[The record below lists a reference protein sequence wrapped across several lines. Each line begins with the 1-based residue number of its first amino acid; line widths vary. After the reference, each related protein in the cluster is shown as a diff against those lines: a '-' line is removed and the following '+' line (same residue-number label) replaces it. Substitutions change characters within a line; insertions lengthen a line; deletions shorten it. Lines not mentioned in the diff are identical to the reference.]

1 MNMYI
6 FKYGKCAIFTLFQS
20 KEVKM
25 KNEFTE
31 GVKVLNIVI
40 QSFLSLILDIFVAV
54 GLGWL
59 LVEKLG
65 APDWTYAVVITLGVL
80 IGLLSMLKFILAAS
94 ANMEKIEQD
103 KKKDSEEK
111 RKKAKKQKEL
121 RDFFNGK
128 NEKKEE

>member
-1 MNMYI
+1 
-6 FKYGKCAIFTLFQS
+6 
-20 KEVKM
+20 M
-25 KNEFTE
+25 KNELTE

-54 GLGWL
+54 GLGRL
-59 LVEKLG
+59 LVEKFG

-94 ANMEKIEQD
+94 ANMERIELD
-103 KKKDSEEK
+103 KKKEYDEK

-121 RDFFNGK
+121 RDFFNSN